1 MARIFNTYGPRMH
14 PNDGRVVSNFIVQA
28 LKGEDITIYGDGM
41 QTRSFCY
48 VDDLIDGWLRL
59 MDHTPDDFT
68 GPVNLGNPVEMP
80 VKQLA
85 ERDRQARRRQVE
97 ARAYRPLPV
106 DDPLQRCPDITLAR
120 KELQWEPKVDLET
133 GLEKT
138 IEYFDTLLKSN
149 KERRAA
155 SAVEA
160 MPLKRKGARARPLFL
175 RVASLTGRRAPACGR
190 ALTTETLPEV
200 ISSWIHL

>member
-1 MARIFNTYGPRMH
+1 MH

-48 VDDLIDGWLRL
+48 VDDLIDGLLRL

-80 VKQLA
+80 IRELA
-85 ERDRQARRRQVE
+85 EKIIKLVNGKSKLIQA
-97 ARAYRPLPV
+97 RPLPV
-106 DDPLQRCPDITLAR
+106 DDPLQRCPDIT
-120 KELQWEPKVDLET
+120 P
-133 GLEKT
+133 
-138 IEYFDTLLKSN
+138 
-149 KERRAA
+149 
-155 SAVEA
+155 
-160 MPLKRKGARARPLFL
+160 GAREAQLGAQGRARRRPGQDDRLFRRPAAQQRDGEPRRPISRHL
-175 RVASLTGRRAPACGR
+175 RQPTGQALPAGATEAYCAATARGR
-190 ALTTETLPEV
+190 ALTTEALPEV